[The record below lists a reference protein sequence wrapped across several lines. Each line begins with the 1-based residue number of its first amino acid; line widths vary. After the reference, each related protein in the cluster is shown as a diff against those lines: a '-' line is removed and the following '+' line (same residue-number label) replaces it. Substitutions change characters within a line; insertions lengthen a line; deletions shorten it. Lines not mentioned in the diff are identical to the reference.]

1 MCGIVRGLVVR
12 VLIVVPH
19 GLFWEISGNRRF
31 VFGEGGYPV
40 TEKLIP

>member
-1 MCGIVRGLVVR
+1 MCGIVRNQTILVC
-12 VLIVVPH
+12 IIMPY